1 MTEEKTVGI
10 ATTVDNLWT
19 ACDLDS
25 VCRVSDPIQVG
36 RALSVGQTL
45 AVQREGSADKDKMTT
60 AGWVEE
66 GAVFVLAPRRI
77 ILSGGLRINDSVVVR
92 FVSRGLVC
100 AFTAAVAGLVAEL
113 DLLVL
118 TWPQTIEIVAL
129 TTQPRVPVLIPA
141 RFILTSPGGEQD
153 DPGLEVIIT
162 DLSNSGCQI
171 SLEPTPLLKGALA
184 PGLEG
189 SISFPLTKGL
199 FIEKLAVEVK
209 SALVQAGKLV
219 AGLKFRPE
227 ENLELDQIAKVLET
241 QLNR

>member
-1 MTEEKTVGI
+1 MSEDRTEGSVP
-10 ATTVDNLWT
+10 TVDSLWT
-19 ACDLDS
+19 ACSLDS
-25 VCRVSDPIQVG
+25 VCRVSDPIQVC
-36 RALSVGQTL
+36 RALAVGQTL
-45 AVQREGSADKDKMTT
+45 SVQRKGSADKDRMTT

-66 GAVFVLAPRRI
+66 ESVFVLAPRRV
-77 ILSGGLRINDSVVVR
+77 ILSGGLRINDPVVAR

-100 AFTAAVAGLVAEL
+100 AFTAAVDGLVAEL

-118 TWPQTIEIVAL
+118 TWPEAIEIVAL
-129 TTQPRVPVLIPA
+129 TKQPRIQVLIPA
-141 RFILTSPGGEQD
+141 RFNLNSLGGGQGY
-153 DPGLEVIIT
+153 PGLEVIIT

-199 FIEKLAVEVK
+199 FIEKLGVEVK
-209 SALVQAGKLV
+209 SALVQAGKMV

-227 ENLELDQIAKVLET
+227 EHLELEQIAKVLET